1 MQKYDISQ
9 KRLCKQHLQTL
20 SEISVALGKKDSYTQ
35 AHCHRVALYA
45 MRLAGRLG
53 FSATEDIRSVGIG
66 GYFHDVGKLALS
78 DQIFTNRETGL
89 LSFDL
94 QQEVRCH
101 PLIGAALLKDIDFL
115 KPAVDFVLFHHER
128 EDGQGYPF
136 GLRAGEIPPGA
147 KDCQY
152 CGLLSMQSP
161 RTALISKD
169 SRSRRPMKS
178 FAKVVAAIFVKLTW
192 RSLSKISKRT
202 ESFGTQAPSV
212 HCSRMNWFVGYPPVF
227 AV

>member
-53 FSATEDIRSVGIG
+53 FSATDIRSVGIG

-89 LSFDL
+89 PLHL

-136 GLRAGEIPPGA
+136 GLCAGEIPPGA
-147 KDCQY
+147 KIVSIADCFDAVTTDRPYQQ
-152 CGLLSMQSP
+152 GQSVSSAYEIL
-161 RTALISKD
+161 REGC
-169 SRSRRPMKS
+169 RRNFCEDYVEVFIEDIEENGIIRDTGPCS
-178 FAKVVAAIFVKLTW
+178 PFAEDLVRLAA
-192 RSLSKISKRT
+192 
-202 ESFGTQAPSV
+202 GGCA
-212 HCSRMNWFVGYPPVF
+212 M
-227 AV
+227 